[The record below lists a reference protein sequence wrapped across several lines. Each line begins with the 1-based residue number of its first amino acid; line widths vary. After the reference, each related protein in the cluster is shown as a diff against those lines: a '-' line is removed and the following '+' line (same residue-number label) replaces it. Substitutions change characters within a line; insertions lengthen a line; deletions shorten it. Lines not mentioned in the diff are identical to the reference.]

1 MRNKQ
6 PCASIWHKVNLFL
19 SHHSINKTIMDLY
32 AEDLADY
39 IYQENN
45 VDKKRALLL
54 EVEAEIKK
62 LMGEQEKGSLD
73 LRHIGAVQIE
83 KIQDLI
89 GTRSLILNR
98 MFQATSQE
106 IQRFESVNELLDS
119 LTKKMYHRMANLY
132 RTLIDSPKDE
142 SFDDD
147 YVVSGTLKY
156 VYNDEDSILILPE
169 DGHYGSDFAY
179 MIELIYYLLED
190 YNGGVPEIEECSC
203 NYSPKNT
210 SDMTDEQL
218 QCVDIWDDGV
228 TWAEGHLRRPELE
241 NVVVCHAVHD
251 ICTHKPYSIP
261 DLLRLNDFWVEAH
274 LICQHIIDQNGK
286 RYNSD

>member
-1 MRNKQ
+1 
-6 PCASIWHKVNLFL
+6 
-19 SHHSINKTIMDLY
+19 MDLY
-32 AEDLADY
+32 AEDLTDY
-39 IYQENN
+39 IYQEND

-62 LMGEQEKGSLD
+62 LMDEQEKGSLD
-73 LRHIGAVQIE
+73 LRHIGAAQIE
-83 KIQDLI
+83 KIQELI

-106 IQRFESVNELLDS
+106 IKRFEAVNELLNS

-132 RTLIDSPKDE
+132 RTLIDSPKDK

-156 VYNDEDSILILPE
+156 VYNDEDSILNLSE
-169 DGHYGSDFAY
+169 DSYYGSDFAY
-179 MIELIYYLLED
+179 MIELIYHLLED
-190 YNGGVPEIEECSC
+190 YNRGLPEIEECSC
-203 NYSPKNT
+203 NYSPKHT

-218 QCVDIWDDGV
+218 QCVDVWDDGV
-228 TWAEGHLRRPELE
+228 TWAEGHLRRPELKHII
-241 NVVVCHAVHD
+241 VCHAVHD

-274 LICQHIIDQNGK
+274 LVCQHIIDQNGK

>member
-1 MRNKQ
+1 
-6 PCASIWHKVNLFL
+6 
-19 SHHSINKTIMDLY
+19 MDLY
-32 AEDLADY
+32 AEDLTDY
-39 IYQENN
+39 IYQEND
-45 VDKKRALLL
+45 VDKKQALLL
-54 EVEAEIKK
+54 EVEAKIKK

-73 LRHIGAVQIE
+73 LRHIGAAQIE

-106 IQRFESVNELLDS
+106 IKRFEAVNELLNS

-132 RTLIDSPKDE
+132 RTLINSPKDE

-156 VYNDEDSILILPE
+156 VYNDEDSILILSE
-169 DGHYGSDFAY
+169 DGYYGSDFAY

-190 YNGGVPEIEECSC
+190 YN
-203 NYSPKNT
+203 PKHT

-218 QCVDIWDDGV
+218 HCVDVWDDGI
-228 TWAEGHLRRPELE
+228 TWAEGHLRRPELKH
-241 NVVVCHAVHD
+241 VVICHAIHD

-274 LICQHIIDQNGK
+274 LVCQHIIDQNGK

>member
-1 MRNKQ
+1 
-6 PCASIWHKVNLFL
+6 
-19 SHHSINKTIMDLY
+19 MDLY
-32 AEDLADY
+32 ADDLTDY
-39 IYQENN
+39 IYQEND

-54 EVEAEIKK
+54 EVEAGIKK
-62 LMGEQEKGSLD
+62 LMGEQEKGSLN

-89 GTRSLILNR
+89 GIRSLILNR

-106 IQRFESVNELLDS
+106 IKRFEAVNELLNN

-132 RTLIDSPKDE
+132 RTLIDSPKDK

-147 YVVSGTLKY
+147 YVIRGTLRY
-156 VYNDEDSILILPE
+156 VFCGVESILELPE
-169 DGHYGSDFAY
+169 DSYYGSDFAY
-179 MIELIYYLLED
+179 MMELICCCLLEE
-190 YNGGVPEIEECSC
+190 YNGGLPEIEECSC

-218 QCVDIWDDGV
+218 QCVDVWDDGV
-228 TWAEGHLRRPELE
+228 TWAEGHLRRAELE
-241 NVVVCHAVHD
+241 HIVVCHAVHD

-274 LICQHIIDQNGK
+274 LICQHITNQNGEH
-286 RYNSD
+286 YSPY

>member
-1 MRNKQ
+1 
-6 PCASIWHKVNLFL
+6 
-19 SHHSINKTIMDLY
+19 MDLY
-32 AEDLADY
+32 AEDLTDY
-39 IYQENN
+39 IYQENDAN
-45 VDKKRALLL
+45 KKRALLL

-73 LRHIGAVQIE
+73 LRHIGAAQIE

-89 GTRSLILNR
+89 GTRSLILNQ

-106 IQRFESVNELLDS
+106 IKRFETVNELLDN

-132 RTLIDSPKDE
+132 RTLIDSPKDK

-147 YVVSGTLKY
+147 YVIRGTLKY
-156 VYNDEDSILILPE
+156 EYCGLESILELPE
-169 DGHYGSDFAY
+169 DSYYGSDFAY
-179 MIELIYYLLED
+179 MMELICCLLEECA
-190 YNGGVPEIEECSC
+190 GGHPEIEECSC
-203 NYSPKNT
+203 NYSPQNT

-228 TWAEGHLRRPELE
+228 TWAEGHLRRPELKH
-241 NVVVCHAVHD
+241 VVVCHAVHD

-261 DLLRLNDFWVEAH
+261 DLLRLNDFWVEVH
-274 LICQHIIDQNGK
+274 LVCQHIIDQNGK